1 MTYAP
6 NIEYYLQIAEGNV
19 PGKSIVNK
27 FGSNAAIPN
36 STFEL
41 VSSLSVPYAGFLSAP
56 STVRIKAGGNPADT
70 AAGAG
75 AQSVFVEGIDDSLA
89 RVSVE
94 IPTAGASASAETT
107 ELFWRVDR
115 SFIGDAGSYA
125 TPVNTGDIII
135 ETSGGAPDLIEILAG
150 AGQSAHCFIAVPD
163 GVKAYLIGYELSVDA
178 VQKADLRLVT
188 RARINDTSVP
198 VAPRL
203 VKRNWDGVL
212 GPIPHQFQAPTLM
225 LEGPGEIYAEAA
237 GGGATTRVS
246 VSLDL
251 ILATP

>member
-6 NIEYYLQIAEGNV
+6 NVEYYLQIAEGKV
-19 PGKSIVNK
+19 PGKTIVNK
-27 FGSNAAIPN
+27 FGSNSSVPN
-36 STFEL
+36 GVFEL
-41 VSSLSVPYAGFLSAP
+41 VSSLSVPYDGFLSAP
-56 STVRIKAGGNPADT
+56 STIRIKAGGSPADT

-89 RVSVE
+89 RVVVE
-94 IPTAGASASAETT
+94 IPTAGASASAATT

-115 SFIGDAGSYA
+115 TFVGDAGTYA
-125 TPVNTGDIII
+125 TPVNTGAIMI
-135 ETSGGAPDLIEILAG
+135 ENSAGSADLIDIVAG
-150 AGQSAHCFIAVPD
+150 AGQSTHCFVAVPG
-163 GVKAYLIGYELSVDA
+163 GVEAYLVGYELSVDA

-212 GPIPHQFQAPTLM
+212 GPIPHQFQAPTFL
-225 LEGPGEIYAEAA
+225 LTGPGEIYIEAA
-237 GGGATTRVS
+237 GGGSTTKVS
-246 VSLDL
+246 TSLDL
-251 ILATP
+251 ILVTP